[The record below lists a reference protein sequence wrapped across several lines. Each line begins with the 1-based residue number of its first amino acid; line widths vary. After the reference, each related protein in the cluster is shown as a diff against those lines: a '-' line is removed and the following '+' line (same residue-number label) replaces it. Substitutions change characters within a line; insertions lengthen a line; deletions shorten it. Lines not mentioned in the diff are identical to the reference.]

1 MAKNLLTHPHTY
13 IMYDVKCLSG
23 ARMAEAR
30 MIFAGAR
37 MAGAGMAGAGSTH
50 LFVYHRLKVGM

>member
-1 MAKNLLTHPHTY
+1 
-13 IMYDVKCLSG
+13 MYDVKCLSG